1 MSTLK
6 SAHHAHAQPHSLLG
20 FRLGAQRYA
29 LPIEPIAQ
37 IIEMV
42 SITPIAPCD
51 PCVEGVINVRG
62 EVVPVMHLGCR
73 LGLPKSRLQL
83 HTPIVLLHAGPYQ
96 VGLIVDEALSVFQ
109 LARSQMR
116 RISSST
122 PQMKEM
128 NLIRREVEDDAGTLL
143 VLNVQRLLTELVP
156 IVSRVVLHTQQ
167 LLSLSDGV
175 EACAP

>member
-20 FRLGAQRYA
+20 FRLKAQRYA
-29 LPIEPIAQ
+29 LPVEPIAQ

-51 PCVEGVINVRG
+51 PCLEGVINVRG
-62 EVVPVMHLGCR
+62 EIAPVIHLSCR

-96 VGLIVDEALSVFQ
+96 VGLIVDEVLTVFQ
-109 LARSQMR
+109 VARNRMR
-116 RISSST
+116 RISPSL
-122 PQMKEM
+122 PQM
-128 NLIRREVEDDAGTLL
+128 NLIRHEVADDAGTLF
-143 VLNVQRLLTELVP
+143 VLDVQLLLTELVP
-156 IVSRVVLHTQQ
+156 IVSRTVMHAQQ
-167 LLSLSDGV
+167 LPSRSDGV
-175 EACAP
+175 EVCAP